1 MATLLEVRLGD
12 AVKAFINFDQVVSV
26 VASADTAGKPVVI
39 IRTVDGGRYEE
50 ESESEAVAVSR
61 AATLA
66 RSSYEGRLA

>member
-1 MATLLEVRLGD
+1 MATLLEVRWGD
-12 AVKAFINFDQVVSV
+12 AAKAFINFDQVVSV
-26 VASADTAGKPVVI
+26 VASTDTGKPVVI

-61 AATLA
+61 ATALA